1 MKSFLGALF
10 VAFLLS
16 FKFAKAAELYD
27 AFVNPPVSAAP
38 HVWWHWMNGN
48 VTKQGITADLE
59 AMKKIGLAGAQSF
72 DCGCGIPFGGIKF
85 NSPQW
90 YEMILHAHNEAKRLG
105 LELCLANCSG
115 YSASGGPWVKS
126 EDAMKEVVV
135 EEITALKGERVYLPV
150 TSVTNGFYRD
160 IAVVA
165 FPTPKGIS
173 YPTKNITPK
182 VVVNDK
188 LVTETY
194 FFTLPNLTEISELK
208 CSFKP
213 RDILWEDNGRV
224 EILVEKS
231 QDGNQ
236 WDQCFECVDNA
247 TPNYSISDKP
257 HYHIFDKVKARFY
270 RVTFKY
276 KELWCMKS
284 AKLEGVELGTF
295 MRLPGYDS
303 RLLFTA
309 RQSED
314 NIRFNKDGVV
324 DLSSVL
330 VLPPKFDASSR
341 LDWQVPDGSWTI
353 MRIGYR
359 NSGRKCSPASDY
371 GEGYEVDK
379 LDKNALDRFFD
390 SYVAKLVKVC
400 GINPKE
406 DPVGRAGFNA
416 ILVDSWEVGSQNWTH
431 GFEKSFESRNG
442 YSLLRF
448 LPCFAG
454 FVVGSLDQTFGFC
467 KDLRRTVEELFAE
480 NYADRLAERC
490 RESGLML
497 SVEPYSSQ
505 PCSSAR
511 YARNV
516 QLPMTEFWC
525 SSSGQLQTG
534 NTCKYVSSISHVR
547 GRKYTGA
554 ESFTTHPEEAGWR
567 QTPKHYKAVGDL
579 TYTHGV
585 NRIIYHR
592 FAHQPWVSE
601 YAKPGMTMGP
611 WGTHFERTLT
621 WWDFACDWIK
631 YQTRCQYMLQE
642 GKPAADIL
650 FYVGSKTPQDAIKS
664 VREGDKPSANTCIP
678 RGYDYDFIGTD
689 SLKDLTVTK
698 EGRIKTAGGVEYA
711 FLAAPRDEPIFIK
724 GATTVSHDEIK
735 SKLKDIKPRFQSLDT
750 DLHWISRDY
759 ADGSQAWFICLADR
773 EKPHVADVILRD
785 SQRFV
790 PQIWDAVTGERFIPK
805 NWSRLEDGRAKITL
819 ELEPSASC
827 FVVFAPD
834 GERVSKEKSFT
845 IKQDVLVKGPW
856 DVSFKEP
863 RRGAPKAIKLA
874 ELCDLSKHEK
884 SSVRYFSGT
893 CVYKTKFVS
902 PEGDWQKIVIDLGKV
917 GELARVTVNG
927 LLAPHIAW
935 NAPYQL
941 DITKCIAKGTKEINL
956 EIEVVNTWVNRIIG
970 DVIEDKP
977 MDWKWKGRRIKEIPQ
992 FIKDGQESPNGRH
1005 AFYTFRFYYKSNANM
1020 IPPSGL
1026 IGPVTVSFLK

>member
-1 MKSFLGALF
+1 MKRFFGASF
-10 VAFLLS
+10 VAFLLL
-16 FKFAKAAELYD
+16 FKIANATGLYD

-48 VTKQGITADLE
+48 VTKEGITADLE

-72 DCGCGIPFGGIKF
+72 DCGCGIPFGGVKF
-85 NSPQW
+85 ASPQW

-126 EDAMKEVVV
+126 EDAMKEVVI
-135 EEITALKGERVYLPV
+135 EEVSASKGESVYLPI

-173 YPTKNITPK
+173 CPTRKITPK
-182 VVVNDK
+182 IIVNDDSQVY
-188 LVTETY
+188 L
-194 FFTLPNLTEISELK
+194 FAFSNLTEISELK

-213 RDILWEDNGRV
+213 KGILWEDNGRV
-224 EILVEKS
+224 DILIEKS
-231 QDGNQ
+231 LDGNA
-236 WDQCFECVDNA
+236 WEKCFSCVDNA

-257 HYHIFDKVKARFY
+257 HYHVFDKVKANFY
-270 RVTFKY
+270 KVTFKY
-276 KELWCMKS
+276 KERWCMNS
-284 AKLEGVELGTF
+284 AKLQEVELGTF
-295 MRLPGYDS
+295 MRVAGYDS

-314 NIRFNKDGVV
+314 KIRFNNDGVV
-324 DLSSVL
+324 DISSVL
-330 VLPPKFDASSR
+330 VLPPKFDAASK
-341 LDWQVPDGSWTI
+341 LEWQVPDGNWTI
-353 MRIGYR
+353 MRVGYR
-359 NSGRKCSPASDY
+359 NSGRKCSPASDF

-400 GINPKE
+400 GIDPKE
-406 DPVGRAGFNA
+406 NPVGRAGFNA

-431 GFEKSFESRNG
+431 GFEKTFEKKNG
-442 YSLLRF
+442 YSLLKF
-448 LPCFAG
+448 LPCFTG
-454 FVVGSLDQTFGFC
+454 FVVGSLDETLKFC
-467 KDLRRTVEELFAE
+467 KDLRSTVEELFAE

-490 RESGLML
+490 RQSGLML

-505 PCSSAR
+505 PCSSTR

-525 SSSGQLQTG
+525 SSTLPLQTG
-534 NTCKYVSSISHVR
+534 NTCKYVSSIAHIH

-554 ESFTTHPEEAGWR
+554 ESFTTHPEEAGWQ
-567 QTPKHYKAVGDL
+567 QTPRHFKAVGDL

-621 WWDFACDWIK
+621 WWDFAYDWVK

-642 GKPAADIL
+642 GKPSADIL
-650 FYVGSKTPQDAIKS
+650 FYVGSKTPQDAIAS
-664 VREGDKPSANTCIP
+664 VREGDKPNSNTYIP

-698 EGRIKTAGGVEYA
+698 EGRIKTPGGVEYA
-711 FLAAPRDEPIFIK
+711 FLAIPKEEKVYLK
-724 GATTVSHDEIK
+724 GALIVTHDEIRAT
-735 SKLKDIKPRFQSLDT
+735 LKNLNIMPRFESSDT
-750 DLHWISRDY
+750 YLHWISRDY
-759 ADGSQAWFICLADR
+759 SEGSEAWFICSEDR
-773 EKPHVADVILRD
+773 QNPHSAEVVLRD
-785 SQRFV
+785 TQKFI
-790 PQIWDAVTGERFIPK
+790 PQVWNPITGERFIPK
-805 NWSRLEDGRAKITL
+805 KWSRLSDGRVKISL
-819 ELEPSASC
+819 EFEPSGSC

-834 GERVSKEKSFT
+834 SKLVSKERKY
-845 IKQDVLVKGPW
+845 INKQDVILDGPW
-856 DVSFKEP
+856 DVSFREP
-863 RRGAPKAIKLA
+863 RRGAPKAIKLLQ
-874 ELCDLSKHEK
+874 LCDLSKHEESGVK
-884 SSVRYFSGT
+884 YFSGT
-893 CVYKTKFVS
+893 SVYKAKFVV
-902 PEGDWQKIVIDLGKV
+902 PEGDWQKVVIDLGKV
-917 GELARVTVNG
+917 GELARVKVNG
-927 LLAPHIAW
+927 IQAPHVVWI
-935 NAPYQL
+935 APYRV
-941 DITKCIAKGTKEINL
+941 DITKCLMGAKEVDL

-970 DVIEDKP
+970 DVLEYLP
-977 MDWKWKGRRIKEIPQ
+977 MDWKWKGRRIVEIPK
-992 FIKDGQESPNGRH
+992 FVKDGQKSPNGRH
-1005 AFYTFRFYYKSNANM
+1005 TFYTFRFYYKSNANM

-1026 IGPVTVSFLK
+1026 MGPVKVTFLK